1 MSTLFKKSKM
11 KYNYRTTDI
20 YYKKRGEG
28 KAVILVHGFLENHKM
43 WDGLV
48 EKLKENHE
56 VIVLDLLGH
65 GDSDGLCDIHT
76 MEQQAQVINEMMNRL
91 GIIKATVIG
100 HSMGGYVSLAFAE
113 AYPEKLSG
121 LVLLN
126 SHPFSDGEEKKKAR
140 ERAIKT
146 VRKNY
151 LAYVKA
157 SIPSFF
163 APDNRTKYKKQIE
176 KLIEE
181 ASKMKPANI
190 IAALKG
196 MMMRK
201 DRSELF
207 CNQTGYPKMWI
218 VGKKDPLID
227 FDKIIE
233 LAHRCK
239 AVDYIELSEGH
250 MSYIEN
256 AKEMPEIIQ
265 KFLKHNN
272 I

>member
-1 MSTLFKKSKM
+1 M
-11 KYNYRTTDI
+11 KYNLKKTDI

-28 KAVILVHGFLENHKM
+28 KVVILVHGFLENHKM

-48 EKLKENHE
+48 EKLKNNHE

-65 GDSDGLCDIHT
+65 GKSDGLCDIHT
-76 MEQQAQVINEMMNRL
+76 MEQQAKVIKDLMNRL
-91 GIIKATVIG
+91 GIIQATLVG

-113 AYPEKLSG
+113 LFPEKLSG

-126 SHPFSDGEEKKKAR
+126 SHPFSDNEEKKTVR
-140 ERAIKT
+140 ERAIT
-146 VRKNY
+146 TIQKNY
-151 LAYVKA
+151 LAYIKA

-163 APDNRTKYKKQIE
+163 APENRTKYKRQIN
-176 KLIEE
+176 KLIDE
-181 ASKMKPANI
+181 ASSMKPQDI

-201 DRSELF
+201 NQSDIL
-207 CNQTGYPKMWI
+207 CTQTGYPKMWI
-218 VGKKDPLID
+218 VSKKDPLID
-227 FDKIIE
+227 IENILE
-233 LAHRCK
+233 LAHNCK
-239 AVDYIELSEGH
+239 TVDYIELSEGH

-256 AKEMPEIIQ
+256 AKEMPEIIK
-265 KFLKHNN
+265 KFLKRNN